1 MKILTFVG
9 CVLSLHWLST
19 LHYKMLFSYV
29 FIFIFVVGEL
39 MFFLFFCLQ
48 CYGFVLFCFF
58 FWLAQVR
65 SYSQNMSRYQ
75 GDEEEIYYVA
85 DDYELAEV
93 DDDTYFQARFM
104 GDSESDEDDYDHLVC
119 ELHTSVFYALWHLHE
134 AEHLHSRF
142 MYICCCSGLSSEG
155 AY

>member
-48 CYGFVLFCFF
+48 CYGFVLFFF
-58 FWLAQVR
+58 FFLVGSGAKL
-65 SYSQNMSRYQ
+65 
-75 GDEEEIYYVA
+75 
-85 DDYELAEV
+85 LAEHV
-93 DDDTYFQARFM
+93 PVPR
-104 GDSESDEDDYDHLVC
+104 G
-119 ELHTSVFYALWHLHE
+119 
-134 AEHLHSRF
+134 
-142 MYICCCSGLSSEG
+142 
-155 AY
+155 